1 MLTKRSLVFKFSARA
16 GTDLEFKQNLLFEF
30 WQKCKLRLIMRK
42 TNRQNSW
49 LAQNKILIGVRIH
62 SASQGQTLNLI
73 TKVCPSFFAQ
83 FFFFRQWGVKS
94 AGFYLH
100 SAPRLEQARE
110 AWVAGSY
117 MHRKTGTDLEFKQNK
132 HWVFYSCSKQASDRA
147 TASCERRLGN
157 QNFAEISCL
166 FLFGFCIIS
175 GEREESYA
183 MNGKKYTGSTGF
195 VKSVSTC

>member
-1 MLTKRSLVFKFSARA
+1 
-16 GTDLEFKQNLLFEF
+16 
-30 WQKCKLRLIMRK
+30 MRK

-110 AWVAGSY
+110 A
-117 MHRKTGTDLEFKQNK
+117 
-132 HWVFYSCSKQASDRA
+132 
-147 TASCERRLGN
+147 
-157 QNFAEISCL
+157 
-166 FLFGFCIIS
+166 
-175 GEREESYA
+175 
-183 MNGKKYTGSTGF
+183 
-195 VKSVSTC
+195 